1 MTPLELRADFADV
14 TAPPGAESD
23 RLRRAVET
31 LTGYPFRPGNKID
44 VLRNG
49 VEIFPAM
56 LEAIRHSQ
64 RSIDFETFVYWQ
76 GDIARRF
83 AGALAERARAGV
95 RVRVLLDAF
104 GSRPMRAA
112 LIEEMTDA
120 GVIVHRFRPLP
131 RLKFWES
138 DHRTHRKILICDE
151 RIGFTGGVGIAAEW
165 EGDARGPD
173 EWRETHFRVEGPAV
187 DALRAAFIGDWL
199 EESDELFGDVDRFE
213 PQPHAGDSMVA
224 GIVGSAEIG
233 MSPIASAFVTML
245 ELAERSI
252 HITTPYFNPT
262 DLFVKR
268 MVEAARRGVDVQ
280 VLMPGPHIDKRVAQI
295 VAEDRYEEL
304 LDGGVRIW
312 RYQPSMLHTK
322 CLAIDGRMAVVGSAN
337 FNRRSIAKD
346 EEFVLVVDDPSVV
359 GILEDHFAEDVGR
372 SLPVEPDIWEGR
384 SLWQRAAEKASR
396 LIRPE
401 A

>member
-1 MTPLELRADFADV
+1 MPLELYADTTDLPV
-14 TAPPGAESD
+14 PAEGETD

-31 LTGYPFRPGNKID
+31 LTGYPFRPGNKVE

-49 VEIFPAM
+49 IEIFPPM
-56 LEAIRHSQ
+56 LEAIRNAEQSV
-64 RSIDFETFVYWQ
+64 DFETFVYWQ

-83 AGALAERARAGV
+83 ANELADRARAGV

-104 GSRPMRAA
+104 GSAPMDTA
-112 LIEEMTDA
+112 LIEMMKSA
-120 GVIVHRFRPLP
+120 GVIVQRFRSLP

-151 RIGFTGGVGIAAEW
+151 RIGFTGGVGIAEEW
-165 EGDARGPD
+165 EGDARGPG
-173 EWRETHFRVEGPAV
+173 EWRETHFRVEGPVV
-187 DALRAAFIGDWL
+187 DSLRAAFIGDWM
-199 EESDELFGDVDRFE
+199 EESDELFDDTDRFE
-213 PQPHAGDSMVA
+213 PQPVAGDSMVA
-224 GIVGSAEIG
+224 GVVGSAEIG
-233 MSPIASAFVTML
+233 MSPIASAFVTMIQ
-245 ELAERSI
+245 LAERSV

-268 MVEAARRGVDVQ
+268 MVEAAQRGVDVQ

-295 VAEDRYEEL
+295 VAEDRYSEL

-322 CLAIDGRMAVVGSAN
+322 CIAVDGRMAVVGSAN

-346 EEFVLVVDDPSVV
+346 EEFVIVIDDPSVV
-359 GILEDHFAEDVGR
+359 GILEEHFEEDITR
-372 SLPVEPDIWEGR
+372 SIPVDPELWEER
-384 SLWQRAAEKASR
+384 SVWQRAVEKLSR
-396 LIRPE
+396 VIRPE